1 MAFYLSRW
9 SFLEVLEYLGS
20 FSILFAVILY
30 FTEAGERREQKHYQ
44 AWQVIN
50 TAQGKGGNGGRIDA
64 LQELNADNISLIG
77 VDVRDAFL
85 QYIQLDNAQ
94 SWLYELSFSVKSHGY
109 SGRPF
114 SAS

>member
-1 MAFYLSRW
+1 M
-9 SFLEVLEYLGS
+9 
-20 FSILFAVILY
+20 
-30 FTEAGERREQKHYQ
+30 REQKHYQ

-85 QYIQLDNAQ
+85 QYIQLDNAKLARAIFRSADIREGHFQ
-94 SWLYELSFSVKSHGY
+94 QADLEGADFVYANLRRKRSAARGSKRSQHGQC
-109 SGRPF
+109 
-114 SAS
+114 